1 MNLRRQKLSQA
12 ASLSAERCLKNPMP
26 PQQVV
31 DLQMLALRHAA
42 TPLSTA
48 DHPIAAE
55 HGDYVMNVVRRRVRQ
70 TVERRHRGLLQ
81 KQPGIAVAYVT
92 DTRPCD
98 GGRTLAENA
107 DLLYHDATFTDTFHA
122 RAVETGHSTARE
134 AAEVARDAEARRLL
148 LGHISARYD
157 DPTPIEAE
165 AKSVFPAS
173 RVAEEL
179 RRYSLDPREKESEAS
194 RS

>member
-81 KQPGIAVAYVT
+81 KQPGIAVAYAFASPVN
-92 DTRPCD
+92 R
-98 GGRTLAENA
+98 
-107 DLLYHDATFTDTFHA
+107 DATGPYDRFKAMVQQSFGMLLGASQRYRVVTEEADKD
-122 RAVETGHSTARE
+122 HSTMLL
-134 AAEVARDAEARRLL
+134 EVTNGVDKRLFL
-148 LGHISARYD
+148 
-157 DPTPIEAE
+157 
-165 AKSVFPAS
+165 F
-173 RVAEEL
+173 EL
-179 RRYSLDPREKESEAS
+179 RREPLQSPLCGMWRTTAV
-194 RS
+194 RAL